1 MFRLKTLKLVLPSI
15 IIAVALGEH
24 GESTEM
30 GWLTFGICLFL
41 AILMCED

>member
-1 MFRLKTLKLVLPSI
+1 MFRIKTFKLIIPSI
-15 IIAVALGEH
+15 VISAALGVYNDSSEL
-24 GESTEM
+24 